1 MSKVRVPREVLEGIE
16 AVRETGRTN
25 MMDRMAVQFIANE
38 LEFFQTVVWL
48 EDNRRAYAQ
57 GLFNGFEPVDGPFDP
72 VGGEQA

>member
-25 MMDRMAVQFIANE
+25 MMDCMAVQFMANE

-48 EDNRRAYAQ
+48 EDNRKAYAQ
-57 GLFNGFEPVDGPFDP
+57 GLFNGFEPVDEAFDP
-72 VGGEQA
+72 ISGEHA